1 VRSRLTPSA
10 AGIQSKKAGTMIEP
24 SNAELAELPDCSR
37 QYILDLE
44 NNIAAL
50 RAAAEQMAK
59 QLRSIRALAEEA
71 ETRGEPVNGESFFS
85 VEDAAALEAWEQV
98 SK

>member
-1 VRSRLTPSA
+1 
-10 AGIQSKKAGTMIEP
+10 MIEP

-50 RAAAEQMAK
+50 RAAAEQMAER
-59 QLRSIRALAEEA
+59 LRSIRALAEEA
-71 ETRGEPVNGESFFS
+71 ETRGELVNGESFFS
-85 VEDAAALEAWEQV
+85 VDDSAALEAWEQV